1 MSRQQPS
8 HGPPPGRCVATFAA
22 VARPEPQI
30 LILGETR
37 RLDLV
42 LQTAYNSYVIAR
54 FSHERG
60 SDRLLIIFMMEKGDA
75 LRRPNT
81 AKNQLSG
88 KKFGIDDS
96 SRSNR
101 TAVNVRE
108 ALQRHEVQ

>member
-1 MSRQQPS
+1 MECQNK
-8 HGPPPGRCVATFAA
+8 CK
-22 VARPEPQI
+22 
-30 LILGETR
+30 
-37 RLDLV
+37 
-42 LQTAYNSYVIAR
+42 Y
-54 FSHERG
+54 
-60 SDRLLIIFMMEKGDA
+60 LIIFMMEKGDA